1 MKGTEQKP
9 NRMGVNK
16 DIQRIYVEIAKHNK
30 NKIVCFSFSL
40 LLLLLYICMFLL
52 MTCGGGHEQKV
63 CLVSFFFFYR
73 VRFKCVVLTR
83 RTRVEATNEQRWRD
97 YIHQMT
103 FVVAAFVIFLL
114 LWKRRSRHIFFFLSS
129 LFLLLSCNKWTRIFH
144 FFHHIIYNKMLIGG
158 GVCCS
163 SINMRHR
170 TAHASHLISTRNLN
184 ITRES
189 PTTFTY
195 FYFCFFP

>member
-63 CLVSFFFFYR
+63 CLVSFFFVFTAPGSN
-73 VRFKCVVLTR
+73 VL
-83 RTRVEATNEQRWRD
+83 
-97 YIHQMT
+97 Y
-103 FVVAAFVIFLL
+103 
-114 LWKRRSRHIFFFLSS
+114 
-129 LFLLLSCNKWTRIFH
+129 
-144 FFHHIIYNKMLIGG
+144 
-158 GVCCS
+158 
-163 SINMRHR
+163 
-170 TAHASHLISTRNLN
+170 
-184 ITRES
+184 
-189 PTTFTY
+189 
-195 FYFCFFP
+195 